1 MAKSGGRDRGQ
12 RTADVWEI
20 LTQASME
27 NPKLGKETLS
37 GGTGKL
43 NQISAASSRLP
54 GGAVLA
60 TGMKW

>member
-1 MAKSGGRDRGQ
+1 MAKSGGRDTGQ

-20 LTQASME
+20 LTQASVE
-27 NPKLGKETLS
+27 NPKLGKETPS

-43 NQISAASSRLP
+43 NQISVASSRLS